1 MLGQATVLTAAL
13 AATAM
18 LAVAAGPANAE
29 PKKSGDSGEKASCPY
44 TSGTDETK
52 TYYKPHGSTM
62 NIYLGKD
69 ANGNSK
75 YQKLKCNDGVWEEVA
90 QIAPIGGRL
99 HRPANGS
106 LQASRR

>member
-1 MLGQATVLTAAL
+1 MLAKTTVLTAAL
-13 AATAM
+13 AATAV

-29 PKKSGDSGEKASCPY
+29 PKSDDSSQKASCPY

-62 NIYLGKD
+62 KIYLGKD

-75 YQKLKCNDGVWEEVA
+75 YQNLKCNDGVWEEVA
-90 QIAPIGGRL
+90 AIAPIAGRI

-106 LQASRR
+106 LKASRR